1 MFPEDEDDAPLE
13 SVDAPDVGVDVEVAD
28 PEPLLE
34 PFAPLPFPDPEDAPA
49 LVLVVTVVLVPAEFP
64 LPLPLPL
71 DFVFDGWSE
80 STMKLSI

>member
-1 MFPEDEDDAPLE
+1 MAADEDDAPLE

-34 PFAPLPFPDPEDAPA
+34 PFAPLPLPDPEDAPV

-64 LPLPLPL
+64 FPLPLPL